1 MAPTSDVRTTNLFI
15 SCHETP
21 AMLTTIASFGLIARD
36 LDRSLELTS
45 QQPTVSRETAY
56 YLENITSI
64 KSADEFVDD
73 DRLFRYAMT
82 AHGLEEMSYAK
93 AFMRKVLNEG
103 VDASDSFANGLAD
116 QRYRDFAETF
126 NFARYGETATAFTR
140 TQQGTADL
148 YIRQTM
154 EIDAGNENEGV
165 RLALYFQRKAP
176 ELTSV
181 FGILADRAMLEVV
194 QTALSIPPEASLQ
207 DIDRQAE
214 AIGNRID
221 LEDFKDPEKLGR
233 FLQQFSALWDIK
245 SPQANTSASVPS
257 ISIGAPIQYGLSSS
271 LLTQIQGL
279 KIGNR

>member
-1 MAPTSDVRTTNLFI
+1 
-15 SCHETP
+15 
-21 AMLTTIASFGLIARD
+21 MLTTIASFSLIARD
-36 LDRSLELTS
+36 LDRSLETTS
-45 QQPTVSRETAY
+45 QQPAVARETEY
-56 YLENITSI
+56 YLENITKV
-64 KSADEFVDD
+64 KSTEEFIED

-82 AHGLEEMSYAK
+82 AHGLSEMSYAK
-93 AFMRKVLNEG
+93 AFMRKILDEG
-103 VDASDSFANGLAD
+103 VDESDSFANGLAD
-116 QRYRDFAETF
+116 RRYREFAETF
-126 NFARYGETATAFTR
+126 NFARYGETATAFGR
-140 TQQGTADL
+140 TQEGTTDL
-148 YIRQTM
+148 YVRQTL

-181 FGILADRAMLEVV
+181 FSILADRALLEVV
-194 QTALSIPPEASLQ
+194 QTALSIPPEASFQ
-207 DIDRQAE
+207 SIDRQAE
-214 AIGNRID
+214 EIGKRID

-245 SPQANTSASVPS
+245 SPQSSSATVPS